1 MKAWAYSLTSVIIV
15 SLISLVGIAAISLS
29 AEKMKRLL
37 LPLVSFAV
45 GALFGDAFIHLLPEA
60 FEKTG
65 SASLV
70 SLLVLGG
77 VIIFFV
83 LEKFIH
89 WRHCHVPTSE
99 EHPHPVVFMN
109 LIGDGVHNLLD
120 GMLIAA
126 SYMVSGAIGVATT
139 IAVILHEIP
148 QEIGDFGI
156 LVHGGLSREKALL
169 FNFFSASLAILG
181 CVVTL
186 LVGSRLENLSL
197 YMLPVTAGGFIYMAG
212 SDLMPELHKELDA
225 RKSLLQLV
233 LIIFGISV
241 MLALTL
247 LER

>member
-1 MKAWAYSLTSVIIV
+1 MNVWGYSLASVVVV
-15 SLISLVGIAAISLS
+15 SLISLVGVVTMYLS
-29 AEKMKRLL
+29 VDKLKSLL

-60 FEKTG
+60 FEKI
-65 SASLV
+65 SSRALV

-77 VIIFFV
+77 IIIFFM

-89 WRHCHVPTSE
+89 WRHCHIPTSE

-109 LIGDGVHNLLD
+109 LIGDSAHNLID

-126 SYMVSGAIGVATT
+126 SYIVSVPIGVATT

-156 LVHGGLSREKALL
+156 LVHGGLGREKALF
-169 FNFFSASLAILG
+169 FNFLSASLAILG
-181 CVVTL
+181 SVVTL
-186 LVGSRLENLSL
+186 LIGPRLQNFSL

-212 SDLMPELHKELDA
+212 SDLMPELHKELKA
-225 RKSLLQLV
+225 WKSLVQLV
-233 LIIFGISV
+233 LMIVGILL
-241 MLALTL
+241 MLVLTF
-247 LER
+247 LE